1 MILDC
6 CQKFHDRGESENLT
20 IADQNVIENAAR
32 DIVLNR
38 KEQMPDV
45 SSNVAILNS
54 CKEGQSAYEWDSRKH
69 GIFTAHLLDAFNHRY
84 DSVAQI
90 VGYISKN
97 VEKTAM
103 ELGKTQTPFYKL
115 EGNIQLPVDEKTTP
129 LETGDVFISYRHCNA
144 DLVAPVEEELKKRG
158 ISYFIDR
165 VGVNYGIDYSTAIA
179 RAVKACKVMLFFWT
193 QDANDS
199 GDMIREVKMALDLNK
214 RVVPYRIG
222 DFNPI
227 EHDALYYQLS
237 TLSRYDASQQTQ
249 RTIVEL
255 VNRVQ
260 QALTNKTYQQYS
272 FVLPEKSQDAVIQK
286 PVINDIEISIAP
298 RVIEQQQTAIQYKE
312 ITLPPL
318 SDELLKIQA
327 ESQGLQ
333 EAIEQLRAYTH
344 ESLSQANAA
353 VEQAEAQLDAW
364 KERRDRLWKDLPQAT
379 QQKLE
384 RVISNNPECTEKD
397 VNAPVDDMS
406 YDKYFDFLEQF
417 QCGKKYEQAKREL
430 ERVKQERKIK
440 CSEAIQKCQQ
450 KINNFHYNECVFA
463 FLDKVIM
470 TILPVMPGYDDI
482 NAPFPESL
490 LLDPLRQLSKY
501 KLSWRPDQIFN
512 RTRELWAENR
522 PCIIAKR
529 EEEERKRREEEERD
543 RKQREEEERKRREEE
558 EKERKQREEEERK
571 RREEEER
578 ELRQREEEERKRR
591 EEEERELR
599 QREVAQIRKERRE
612 AMMGVLRV
620 VGVIALFPVVGYL
633 TWLYSY
639 YLVTCDIPYI
649 NLNLS
654 PKVVLWI
661 RGIVT
666 FLGVSILWGGLLM
679 IYESCS
685 NNFSVYETMGFFS
698 NTCEVLFL
706 TFILLSLL
714 VLIVYLEIGFYKIT
728 GWYSLLSLPV
738 LIGLLYGIIKVID
751 DTIYPAIIFIVVLT
765 LFDSWSWYMGYI
777 GNNLVLIPCMIG
789 TISLGVVIVLKEY
802 YW

>member
-1 MILDC
+1 
-6 CQKFHDRGESENLT
+6 
-20 IADQNVIENAAR
+20 
-32 DIVLNR
+32 
-38 KEQMPDV
+38 
-45 SSNVAILNS
+45 
-54 CKEGQSAYEWDSRKH
+54 
-69 GIFTAHLLDAFNHRY
+69 
-84 DSVAQI
+84 
-90 VGYISKN
+90 
-97 VEKTAM
+97 
-103 ELGKTQTPFYKL
+103 
-115 EGNIQLPVDEKTTP
+115 
-129 LETGDVFISYRHCNA
+129 
-144 DLVAPVEEELKKRG
+144 
-158 ISYFIDR
+158 
-165 VGVNYGIDYSTAIA
+165 
-179 RAVKACKVMLFFWT
+179 
-193 QDANDS
+193 
-199 GDMIREVKMALDLNK
+199 
-214 RVVPYRIG
+214 
-222 DFNPI
+222 
-227 EHDALYYQLS
+227 
-237 TLSRYDASQQTQ
+237 
-249 RTIVEL
+249 
-255 VNRVQ
+255 
-260 QALTNKTYQQYS
+260 
-272 FVLPEKSQDAVIQK
+272 
-286 PVINDIEISIAP
+286 
-298 RVIEQQQTAIQYKE
+298 
-312 ITLPPL
+312 
-318 SDELLKIQA
+318 
-327 ESQGLQ
+327 
-333 EAIEQLRAYTH
+333 
-344 ESLSQANAA
+344 
-353 VEQAEAQLDAW
+353 
-364 KERRDRLWKDLPQAT
+364 
-379 QQKLE
+379 
-384 RVISNNPECTEKD
+384 
-397 VNAPVDDMS
+397 
-406 YDKYFDFLEQF
+406 
-417 QCGKKYEQAKREL
+417 
-430 ERVKQERKIK
+430 
-440 CSEAIQKCQQ
+440 
-450 KINNFHYNECVFA
+450 YNECVFA

-543 RKQREEEERKRREEE
+543 RK
-558 EKERKQREEEERK
+558 
-571 RREEEER
+571 
-578 ELRQREEEERKRR
+578 QREEEERKRR